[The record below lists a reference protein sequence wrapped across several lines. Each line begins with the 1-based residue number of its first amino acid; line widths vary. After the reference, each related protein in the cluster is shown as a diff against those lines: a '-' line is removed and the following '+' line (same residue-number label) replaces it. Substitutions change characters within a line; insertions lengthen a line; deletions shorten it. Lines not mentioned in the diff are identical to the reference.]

1 MFFTVYSFNWPKI
14 ICWGNYSEYCTIVW
28 TFHRAKSLRSGEVQL
43 LRAMRDQS
51 TRDRQ
56 LRMRPR
62 MWAGDE
68 ARVRPWR
75 DHLHVHVRAEE
86 AGVPD
91 KEQHR
96 GRIRRHVRLQ
106 RTLFW
111 EGQSQL
117 FACATRRE
125 VTFARSR
132 DIRFRARRYL
142 SINRV
147 SRKSRIIALLVH

>member
-1 MFFTVYSFNWPKI
+1 MFSTVNIFNSQKI
-14 ICWGNYSEYCTIVW
+14 LCWGIHSEYRTIVW
-28 TFHRAKSLRSGEVQL
+28 TFYRTKSLRSGKVQL

-51 TRDRQ
+51 PRDRQ

-68 ARVRPWR
+68 ARVRPRR

-86 AGVPD
+86 AGMPD
-91 KEQHR
+91 EGQYR
-96 GRIRRHVRLQ
+96 SRLCRHVRLQ
-106 RTLFW
+106 GTLFR

-125 VTFARSR
+125 ATFGRNR
-132 DIRFRARRYL
+132 DIHFRAPWYL

-147 SRKSRIIALLVH
+147 SRKPRIIAPLVH